1 MTRTVIDIVIRDG
14 TIGTQDPG
22 DGAAPAA
29 SDHDAMVSE
38 LHAVVS
44 QICPGVTR
52 EALERMLTP
61 ALHEQTLENA
71 AAAQSLDDPQGSA

>member
-1 MTRTVIDIVIRDG
+1 VR
-14 TIGTQDPG
+14 
-22 DGAAPAA
+22 
-29 SDHDAMVSE
+29 E

-61 ALHEQTLENA
+61 ALHEQTLASA